1 MGKEMVKC
9 LSVAA
14 APFAGVASASTVGT
28 SILLGTA
35 DARCEII
42 CSSQGG
48 GERVAACGTK
58 NAIAY
63 FVPLSGCRFGSICG
77 IIHAH

>member
-1 MGKEMVKC
+1 MFCCCG
-9 LSVAA
+9 
-14 APFAGVASASTVGT
+14 GVCCGRCVRVDGWH
-28 SILLGTA
+28 ILLGTA
-35 DARCEII
+35 DARCEIV

-48 GERVAACGTK
+48 GGRVAACGTK